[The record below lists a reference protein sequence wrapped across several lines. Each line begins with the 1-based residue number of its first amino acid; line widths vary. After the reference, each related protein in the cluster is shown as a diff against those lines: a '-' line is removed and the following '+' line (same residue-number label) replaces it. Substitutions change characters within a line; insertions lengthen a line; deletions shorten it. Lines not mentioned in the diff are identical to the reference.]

1 MMTSKTRTIL
11 AGIIL
16 LLAAAS
22 FVSAS
27 EVAAVWTRLYGRAR
41 TLDQKYQIMLNI
53 VEQDGR
59 DMIPILIDALDEQV
73 TSFEN
78 PRSSSEK
85 QEQIRLIKMVV
96 KELGNLKAR
105 DAADLV
111 WQVLQ
116 SSDDVILRGEA
127 ILALGKMGT
136 RAYGEE
142 MALMLR
148 NLNYAGGEVDTQ
160 RENEILAYSLV
171 KAFERIKHEAG
182 LEHVFFASDGWYS
195 SRRGVKEAAKKALQ
209 AMTDD
214 PSDMLK
220 QVIMTN
226 DNYKW
231 KLAALEAEERSS
243 APDRRKAEL
252 AAEALEEGIRLDWKN
267 LVEKRQLKSLRV
279 TALRMLAGYP
289 KPESST
295 LISNMERMLIDYRR
309 ERSYEEDEVLTLL
322 ETMATFKT
330 DEMGEIVSE
339 FLKYLNE
346 RREFGPV
353 SSLRIA
359 SRTIQTL
366 GEIGSIQGIEEL
378 TLVKLSQYWERAI
391 RVQADAAL
399 KTIQAGN

>member
-1 MMTSKTRTIL
+1 MRHSKTRTIL
-11 AGIIL
+11 AALIL
-16 LLAAAS
+16 LLLTAS

-53 VEQDGR
+53 VEQDSR
-59 DMIPILIDALDEQV
+59 DMIPVLIEALEEQV
-73 TSFEN
+73 ANFEN
-78 PRSSSEK
+78 PQSTSEK
-85 QEQIRLIKMVV
+85 QEQIKLTKMVV

-111 WQVLQ
+111 WQVVQ
-116 SSDDVILRGEA
+116 SSDDVILKGEA
-127 ILALGKMGT
+127 ILALGKMGA

-148 NLNYAGGEVDTQ
+148 NLNYAGGEVDKQ

-209 AMTDD
+209 VMTED
-214 PSDMLK
+214 PSDMLE
-220 QVIMTN
+220 QVIKTN

-231 KLAALEAEERSS
+231 KLAALEAEQRSN
-243 APDRRKAEL
+243 APEQRKAEL

-267 LVEKRQLKSLRV
+267 LVEKRQLKSLRL
-279 TALRMLAGYP
+279 TALQMLKVYP
-289 KPESST
+289 KPDSST

-309 ERSYEEDEVLTLL
+309 ERRYEEDEVLVIL
-322 ETMATFKT
+322 ETMATFRT
-330 DEMGEIVSE
+330 DEMAEIVSE

-359 SRTIQTL
+359 TQTVRTL
-366 GEIGSIQGIEEL
+366 GEIGSSQGIEEL
-378 TLVKLSQYWERAI
+378 TMVKLSNYWERAI
-391 RVQADAAL
+391 RREAEAAL
-399 KTIQAGN
+399 EKIQ